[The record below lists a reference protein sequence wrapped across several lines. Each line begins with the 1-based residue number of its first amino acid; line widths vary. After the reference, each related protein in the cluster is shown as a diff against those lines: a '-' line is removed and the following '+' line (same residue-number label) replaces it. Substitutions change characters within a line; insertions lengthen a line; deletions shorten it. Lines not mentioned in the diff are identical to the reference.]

1 MVMLKKTMCFLLVS
15 CFLSVH
21 AQQAKPTW
29 EDRAALIYNN
39 IYRFFYDS
47 SARLFIETDHKAS
60 NEKPH
65 AYLWPLCAFIQ
76 AANEMELLQPGKNYM
91 APVIKA
97 INEYKSNKPP
107 VPGYDSYVVKEGG
120 GDRFY
125 DDNQWIA
132 IAYLDAYERTGLKQF
147 LQSTH
152 EIYRFMM
159 SGYDTVSGGGLYWK
173 ENDKTTKN
181 TCSNGPGILI
191 ALRLYQATKKMTYL
205 DTALLLYDW
214 TNKYLL
220 APEGVYY
227 DNIKLPDLHINKQF
241 YTYNTGTMLQSN
253 VLLYRITH
261 DKKYLQEA
269 QRLAAASLSTFYK
282 EGRFPSNYWFN
293 AVLLRGYAAL
303 YEADGNKVYIQAM
316 IDDINKKWQTEM
328 DPKNLAGHG
337 KAKKLLDQAGLLEM
351 VARVAF
357 LQKNGF

>member
-1 MVMLKKTMCFLLVS
+1 MLKNIMCFLLIS

-29 EDRAALIYNN
+29 EDRAAMVHNT

-47 SARLFIETDHKAS
+47 SARLFIETNHKAS

-76 AANEMELLQPGKNYM
+76 AANEMELLQPGKKYM
-91 APVIKA
+91 EPVVKA
-97 INEYKSNKPP
+97 IDEYKSNKPP

-132 IAYLDAYERTGLKQF
+132 IAYLDAFERTGRKQF

-191 ALRLYQATKKMTYL
+191 ALRLYQVTKKKTYL

-227 DNIKLPDLHINKQF
+227 DNVKLPELHINKQF
-241 YTYNTGTMLQSN
+241 YTYNTGTMLESN

-293 AVLLRGYAAL
+293 AVLLRGYVSL
-303 YEADGNKVYIQAM
+303 YQEDGNKRYIQAM
-316 IDDINKKWQTEM
+316 INDINKKWETDIDQN
-328 DPKNLAGHG
+328 NLAGHG
-337 KAKKLLDQAGLLEM
+337 KAKKMLDQAGLLEM
-351 VARVAF
+351 VARIAF
-357 LQKNGF
+357 LQKKYLL

>member
-1 MVMLKKTMCFLLVS
+1 MDILKKIICFLLVS
-15 CFLSVH
+15 CFLAVH
-21 AQQAKPTW
+21 AQQSAPTY
-29 EDRAALIYNN
+29 ENRVTLVYNS

-47 SARLFIETDHKAS
+47 SARLFIETNIKSS

-76 AANEMELLQPGKNYM
+76 AANEMERLQPGKNYM
-91 APVIKA
+91 EPVMHA
-97 INEYKSNKPP
+97 IGEYRSNKPP

-132 IAYLDAYERTGLKQF
+132 IAYLDAYERTGRKQF
-147 LQSTH
+147 VQSAR

-159 SGYDTVSGGGLYWK
+159 SGYDTASGGGLYWK
-173 ENDKTTKN
+173 ENDKATKN

-191 ALRLYQATKKMTYL
+191 ALRLYQATKQKTYL
-205 DTALLLYDW
+205 DTALLLYEW

-227 DNIKLPDLHINKQF
+227 DNIKLPGGHINKHF
-241 YTYNTGTMLQSN
+241 YTYNTGTMLESN

-269 QRLAAASLSTFYK
+269 QRLAAASLSAFYK
-282 EGRFPSNYWFN
+282 EGSFPSNYWFN
-293 AVLLRGYAAL
+293 AVLLRAYVAL
-303 YEADGNKVYIQAM
+303 YEADGNNVYIQAM
-316 IDDINKKWQTEM
+316 INDLDKKWQTDM
-328 DPKNLAGHG
+328 DENNLAGPG

-351 VARVAF
+351 VARIAF
-357 LQKNGF
+357 FQKK

>member
-1 MVMLKKTMCFLLVS
+1 MCFLLVS
-15 CFLSVH
+15 CFFSVH
-21 AQQAKPTW
+21 AQPVAPTY
-29 EDRAALIYNN
+29 EKRIKLIYNN

-47 SARLFIETDHKAS
+47 SARLFIETNNTFS

-76 AANEMELLQPGKNYM
+76 ATNDMEQLQPGKNYM
-91 APVIKA
+91 QPVIKA
-97 INEYKSNKPP
+97 IGEYRSTKPP

-132 IAYLDAYERTGLKQF
+132 IAYMDAYERTGNKQF
-147 LQSTH
+147 LDDTR

-191 ALRLYQATKKMTYL
+191 ALRLYQATREKTYL
-205 DTALLLYDW
+205 DTALLLYEW

-220 APEGVYY
+220 ASQGVYY
-227 DNIKLPDLHINKQF
+227 DAIKLPGLHIDKRF

-261 DKKYLQEA
+261 NKKYLHEA
-269 QRLAAASLSTFYK
+269 QRLARASLSIFYK

-293 AVLLRGYAAL
+293 AVLLRGYIAL
-303 YEADGNKVYIQAM
+303 YQADRNKVYIRAM
-316 IDDINKKWQTEM
+316 IDDLNKKWQI
-328 DPKNLAGHG
+328 DLDQNNLAGPG
-337 KAKKLLDQAGLLEM
+337 KVKKLLDQAGLLEM
-351 VARVAF
+351 VTRIAI
-357 LQKNGF
+357 LQKNGFPNS